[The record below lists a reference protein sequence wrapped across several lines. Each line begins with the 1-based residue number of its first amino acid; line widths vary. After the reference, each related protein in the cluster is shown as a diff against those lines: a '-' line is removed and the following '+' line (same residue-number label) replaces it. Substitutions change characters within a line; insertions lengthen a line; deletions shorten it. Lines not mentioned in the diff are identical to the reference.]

1 MAEIFS
7 RYYSKDIN
15 MHSFDNGTSAKA
27 KRDNWTQ
34 LLKIFRKIGHA
45 DIVTEDQS
53 NYIINVEEGAAVLF
67 LCKIYEVLT
76 QRKVQLLIKKPT
88 VGKVAGYLKDISLTK
103 VRKEL
108 KRNDLTDDSDMLT
121 VSRVAS
127 VVLGE
132 HARESHEERI
142 SDPERFNTTRENPL
156 GGRLSP
162 TASHHTYSDFNTT
175 DGSQVRTKDIQ
186 IKQLDRNA
194 VHSKSGRKLL
204 NLTEGSIGMNH
215 ILAVATSQGSRPS
228 SPFGND
234 HSSPTLSHGGG
245 GGHLV
250 ENALSALNTCIS
262 RIMKPGC
269 HPAWN
274 KTSDSYQNFLSAL
287 TIKSHVQGPGQG
299 QGQGQGQGRSKSYD
313 TLISET
319 LGEIKLSAQILS
331 TSCIVTP
338 KQFWI
343 VSDLFVSTLALSSY
357 DSSAFNSAVDAF
369 SCLGQAITQQDP
381 HSSLGL
387 FADFALFKLSSTLI
401 FNSRKRPGILKV
413 LRSFTPSD
421 AQSQLQCI
429 ERLHLIVTDMATF
442 IHCLTITASQDTQ
455 LHDSVLDLY
464 LYYANIGITMSSPKV
479 RSSSIAMITSL
490 LPAAENLLSPILP
503 SLEQLAVHETWWEI
517 RASLL
522 ALCGAMLIS
531 ELKSG
536 GNSED
541 ERDRRSLMSPQE
553 SKWSDSTS
561 SITDNM
567 SATMKILK
575 SVLNENMPKHIR
587 MWGLVCIS
595 PGTFMGEQIIEPFLS
610 VLHSLDDEDQQF
622 LLDLRAV
629 PIMGRGETRDEEMRR
644 RAAGLRSSSGSP
656 FLLEALTLKWD
667 AISVA
672 QIIVKNVIGADGS
685 ERLGKADMLILHAC
699 VKSAEKASQLSG
711 QWLALYSSIKD
722 FIIVGLCD
730 AECALNA
737 VGLLS
742 CFIFSSPLGET
753 VLKEGRFTGVLR
765 LLYPT
770 TATTDPAV
778 STCQFITETFLRDVF
793 AAERPYD
800 TAVHGLLSQFA
811 KHYPTQV
818 DRAPGLQRLLKD
830 FDSKLR

>member
-1 MAEIFS
+1 
-7 RYYSKDIN
+7 

-34 LLKIFRKIGHA
+34 LLKIFRKIGHS
-45 DIVTEDQS
+45 DILTEDQS

-162 TASHHTYSDFNTT
+162 SAAHHTFSDFGAT

-194 VHSKSGRKLL
+194 VHSKSGRKLV
-204 NLTEGSIGMNH
+204 NESSTGKEN
-215 ILAVATSQGSRPS
+215 ILAVGSGAGSRPS

-234 HSSPTLSHGGG
+234 HGGSSSNQGGG
-245 GGHLV
+245 QLV
-250 ENALSALNTCIS
+250 ENALSVLNTCIS
-262 RIMKPGC
+262 RVMKAGC

-274 KTSDSYQNFLSAL
+274 KTSDPYQNFFSAL
-287 TIKSHVQGPGQG
+287 SLKGQG
-299 QGQGQGQGRSKSYD
+299 QGHSGSKSYD
-313 TLISET
+313 ALISET
-319 LGEIKLSAQILS
+319 LEEIKLSAQMLS

-343 VSDLFVSTLALSSY
+343 VSDLFVSTLSLSSY
-357 DSSAFNSAVDAF
+357 DSRAFKSAVDAF
-369 SCLGQAITQQDP
+369 ACLGQAISQQDP

-387 FADFALFKLSSTLI
+387 FADFALFKLSSTLRS
-401 FNSRKRPGILKV
+401 NTRKRPGILRV
-413 LRSFTPSD
+413 LRSFTPDD
-421 AQSQLQCI
+421 AQSQLLCI
-429 ERLHLIVTDMATF
+429 KRLHLIVTDMATF
-442 IHCLTITASQDTQ
+442 IHCLTIFASQGTQ
-455 LHDSVLDLY
+455 LHDSMLDLY
-464 LYYANIGITMSSPKV
+464 IYYANIGLTISSPKLCA
-479 RSSSIAMITSL
+479 SSIEMITSL
-490 LPAAENLLSPILP
+490 VPSAENLLSPILAT
-503 SLEQLAVHETWWEI
+503 LEELAVHETWWET
-517 RASLL
+517 RACLL
-522 ALCGAMLIS
+522 AFCGAILMS
-531 ELKSG
+531 EMKARG
-536 GNSED
+536 IFED
-541 ERDRRSLMSPQE
+541 EKDKRSLMSAQE
-553 SKWSDSTS
+553 SKWSESNS
-561 SITDNM
+561 SI
-567 SATMKILK
+567 SEHVSSVVHIMKSIFHDK
-575 SVLNENMPKHIR
+575 MPKHLRI
-587 MWGLVCIS
+587 WGLVCIS
-595 PGTFMGEQIIEPFLS
+595 PGTFLGELIIEPFLS
-610 VLHSLDDEDQQF
+610 VLHSLNDEDQQF
-622 LLDLRAV
+622 LLDLRAE
-629 PIMGRGETRDEEMRR
+629 PIIGRNGTTDKDT
-644 RAAGLRSSSGSP
+644 LRNAKTLYSSSGSP
-656 FLLEALTLKWD
+656 ILVTPVTSKWD
-667 AISVA
+667 AVSVA
-672 QIIVKNVIGADGS
+672 QTIVKNVIGAHGS
-685 ERLGKADMLILHAC
+685 ERLGKSDMLILHAC
-699 VKSAEKASQLSG
+699 VKSSEKITQLSG
-711 QWLALYSSIKD
+711 QWLSIYSSIKD

-770 TATTDPAV
+770 NVTTDPAI
-778 STCQFITETFLRDVF
+778 STCQFITETFLRNIF
-793 AAERPYD
+793 AAGRPYD

-811 KHYPTQV
+811 KYYPTQV
-818 DRAPGLQRLLKD
+818 ERAPGLQRLLKD

>member
-1 MAEIFS
+1 
-7 RYYSKDIN
+7 

-34 LLKIFRKIGHA
+34 LLKIFRKIGHS
-45 DIVTEDQS
+45 DILTEDQS

-142 SDPERFNTTRENPL
+142 SDPERFNTTLENPL

-162 TASHHTYSDFNTT
+162 SAAHHTFSDFATT

-204 NLTEGSIGMNH
+204 NESSTGKEN
-215 ILAVATSQGSRPS
+215 ILAVGSSTGSRPS

-234 HSSPTLSHGGG
+234 NGVSSSTSTQGGG
-245 GGHLV
+245 GGQPVLI

-262 RIMKPGC
+262 RVMKAGC

-274 KTSDSYQNFLSAL
+274 KTSDPYQNFLAAL
-287 TIKSHVQGPGQG
+287 SLKTH
-299 QGQGQGQGRSKSYD
+299 GQGQGQGRSKSYD
-313 TLISET
+313 ALISET
-319 LGEIKLSAQILS
+319 LEEIKLSAQMLS

-343 VSDLFVSTLALSSY
+343 VSDLFVSTLSLSSY
-357 DSSAFNSAVDAF
+357 DSSAFKSAVESF
-369 SCLGQAITQQDP
+369 SCLGQAITQRDP
-381 HSSLGL
+381 HSSFGL

-401 FNSRKRPGILKV
+401 SNTRKRQGILRV
-413 LRSFTPSD
+413 LHSFTPSN
-421 AQSQLQCI
+421 AQSQLLCI
-429 ERLHLIVTDMATF
+429 KRLHLVVTDMATF
-442 IHCLTITASQDTQ
+442 IHCLTIFASQGTQ
-455 LHDSVLDLY
+455 LHDSMLDLY
-464 LYYANIGITMSSPKV
+464 IYYANIGLTISSPKLCA
-479 RSSSIAMITSL
+479 STIEMITSL
-490 LPAAENLLSPILP
+490 VPSAENLLSPILAT
-503 SLEQLAVHETWWEI
+503 LEEMAVHETWWET

-522 ALCGAMLIS
+522 AFCGAILMS
-531 ELKSG
+531 EMKTRG
-536 GNSED
+536 IFED
-541 ERDRRSLMSPQE
+541 EKDKRSLMSAQE
-553 SKWSDSTS
+553 SKWSDSNGSISEHVS
-561 SITDNM
+561 SVVHI
-567 SATMKILK
+567 MKSIFNDK
-575 SVLNENMPKHIR
+575 MPKHIR
-587 MWGLVCIS
+587 IWGLVCIA
-595 PGTFMGEQIIEPFLS
+595 PGTFLGELIIEPFLS
-610 VLHSLDDEDQQF
+610 VLHSLDDDDQQF
-622 LLDLRAV
+622 LLDLRAE
-629 PIMGRGETRDEEMRR
+629 PIIGRNGGTDKNTLKH
-644 RAAGLRSSSGSP
+644 AKTLYSSSGSP
-656 FLLEALTLKWD
+656 FLVEPVTSIWD
-667 AISVA
+667 AVSVA
-672 QIIVKNVIGADGS
+672 QTIVKNVIGADGS
-685 ERLGKADMLILHAC
+685 ERLGKSDMLILHAC
-699 VKSAEKASQLSG
+699 VKSSEQITQLSG
-711 QWLALYSSIKD
+711 QWLSIYSSIKD

-770 TATTDPAV
+770 NVTTDPAI
-778 STCQFITETFLRDVF
+778 STCQFITETFFRNIF
-793 AAERPYD
+793 AAGRPYD

-811 KHYPTQV
+811 KYYPTQV
-818 DRAPGLQRLLKD
+818 ERAPGLQRLLKD